1 MAAFHTPK
9 SILNHGGRDVFVGHY
24 TYNSG
29 NGFWSWLSVFG
40 GSEDEHVEDM
50 ILDTAGDLI
59 VVGSYN
65 SSSISVAGNSGPLTL
80 NNQGGRDGYAFK
92 IDGSTG
98 TFDWVNSIASNGF
111 DNITGV
117 TETSVGDLA
126 FCGWTSSASVTVN
139 GTMSN
144 GSGTDNDMFVAW
156 SSSSG
161 VWDQLRRYGSTG
173 KEEAH
178 DCAADG
184 NDRIMLVGEFSSTSL
199 ILDQTTIVHGG
210 GTGSD
215 SIVMRVART
224 GVEWV
229 RKPIATANDRA
240 WSVDVDSAGNVFV
253 AGEHFYNN
261 SGSHEI
267 TWGSIRITNGRKSSD
282 GLCCQILKCR
292 SNRLG
297 NKV

>member
-1 MAAFHTPK
+1 MRTSVALVAVMVLPILLQIPELPEYLEEDEPTFPSVGATNPLGWEWVNKDTDAGFTWVKEVEGQSNGSFYVAGVFLGGSLNLESTQGGIHAPK
-9 SILNHGGRDVFVGHY
+9 AILNNGGRDVFVGHY

-50 ILDTAGDLI
+50 ILDSTGDLI

-65 SSSISVAGNSGPLTL
+65 SSSISVAGNSGTLTL

-98 TFDWVNSIASNGF
+98 TYDWVNSIASNGF

-144 GSGTDNDMFVAW
+144 GN
-156 SSSSG
+156 
-161 VWDQLRRYGSTG
+161 R
-173 KEEAH
+173 
-178 DCAADG
+178 
-184 NDRIMLVGEFSSTSL
+184 
-199 ILDQTTIVHGG
+199 HG
-210 GTGSD
+210 
-215 SIVMRVART
+215 
-224 GVEWV
+224 
-229 RKPIATANDRA
+229 
-240 WSVDVDSAGNVFV
+240 
-253 AGEHFYNN
+253 
-261 SGSHEI
+261 
-267 TWGSIRITNGRKSSD
+267 
-282 GLCCQILKCR
+282 Q
-292 SNRLG
+292 
-297 NKV
+297 